1 MSIHEKMNFET
12 KQAIKKTL
20 IQQIEEVGFERV
32 TVKNLALAANI
43 NRGTFY
49 LHYTDKFE
57 VMEDLQQELLN
68 ELEGYVKN
76 VQPVEAFHTV
86 KKGQLYQPFVEIFQC
101 IKRHARVF
109 RVFLGEQGSPIF
121 INKMKKVFSN
131 QLLNSLSLIQ
141 EETVDPEFRQYLQ
154 AFLSSAILGVI
165 QEWLDSS
172 NEDVGVEEMAT
183 IHFRLIRF
191 FGNLATLQVNIKD
204 L

>member
-49 LHYTDKFE
+49 LHYKDKFE
-57 VMEDLQQELLN
+57 VMEDLQQELLK
-68 ELEGYVKN
+68 ELERYVKN

-86 KKGQLYQPFVEIFQC
+86 KAGKLYQPFVEVFQC
-101 IKRHARVF
+101 IKRHAKVF

-131 QLLNSLSLIQ
+131 HILNSLSLIQ
-141 EETVDPEFRQYLQ
+141 EEMLDPEFQQYLQ

-165 QEWLDSS
+165 QEWLDSD
-172 NEDVGVEEMAT
+172 NEDIRVEEMAT

-191 FGNLATLQVNIKD
+191 IGNLATL
-204 L
+204 

>member
-109 RVFLGEQGSPIF
+109 SVFLGEQGSPIF

-165 QEWLDSS
+165 QEWLDSG
-172 NEDVGVEEMAT
+172 NEDVEEMAI

-191 FGNLATLQVNIKD
+191 FGNLAALQVNVND

>member
-57 VMEDLQQELLN
+57 VMEDLQQELLK
-68 ELEGYVKN
+68 ELERYVKN

-165 QEWLDSS
+165 QEWLDSG
-172 NEDVGVEEMAT
+172 NEDVEEMAI

-191 FGNLATLQVNIKD
+191 FGNLAALQVNVND

>member
-49 LHYTDKFE
+49 LHYKDKFE
-57 VMEDLQQELLN
+57 VMEDLQQELLK
-68 ELEGYVKN
+68 ELERYVKN

-86 KKGQLYQPFVEIFQC
+86 KTGKLYQPFVEIFQC
-101 IKRHARVF
+101 IKRHAKVF

-131 QLLNSLSLIQ
+131 HILNSLSLIQ
-141 EETVDPEFRQYLQ
+141 EEMLDPEFRQYLQ

-165 QEWLDSS
+165 QEWLDSD
-172 NEDVGVEEMAT
+172 NEDIRVEEMAT
-183 IHFRLIRF
+183 IHFRLKRF
-191 FGNLATLQVNIKD
+191 IGNLATL
-204 L
+204 

>member
-101 IKRHARVF
+101 IKRHSRVF

-165 QEWLDSS
+165 QEWLDSG
-172 NEDVGVEEMAT
+172 NEDVEEMAI

-191 FGNLATLQVNIKD
+191 FGNLAALQVNVND

>member
-1 MSIHEKMNFET
+1 M
-12 KQAIKKTL
+12 Q
-20 IQQIEEVGFERV
+20 GF
-32 TVKNLALAANI
+32 
-43 NRGTFY
+43 F
-49 LHYTDKFE
+49 
-57 VMEDLQQELLN
+57 
-68 ELEGYVKN
+68 
-76 VQPVEAFHTV
+76 AF
-86 KKGQLYQPFVEIFQC
+86 
-101 IKRHARVF
+101 
-109 RVFLGEQGSPIF
+109 FLGEQGSPIF

-172 NEDVGVEEMAT
+172 NEDVGVEEMAI